1 MESKEPLAGV
11 ADAGGE
17 APAMSFMQR
26 LMGVCFEPRRTF
38 EDISRRPTWIV
49 MFIIVC
55 VLAMA
60 VNYALVTV
68 MDHETLMRKSLAMN
82 PLTRSMSEEQI
93 QQVVSRPQGAFS
105 RFSGLVFAPVGVLVT
120 YALIA
125 GVFLLVF
132 VLMGATLTFK
142 RSLVAVVWGMAPPG
156 IILTALSLVFMFVK
170 DPADIELNPA
180 GNVAS
185 NLGLLVSDKEH
196 PVINSL
202 LSSID
207 VFSFWTIFL
216 LSVAFAA
223 LSNRSLTVK

>member
-1 MESKEPLAGV
+1 
-11 ADAGGE
+11 
-17 APAMSFMQR
+17 
-26 LMGVCFEPRRTF
+26 
-38 EDISRRPTWIV
+38 
-49 MFIIVC
+49 
-55 VLAMA
+55 
-60 VNYALVTV
+60 
-68 MDHETLMRKSLAMN
+68 
-82 PLTRSMSEEQI
+82 
-93 QQVVSRPQGAFS
+93 
-105 RFSGLVFAPVGVLVT
+105 
-120 YALIA
+120 
-125 GVFLLVF
+125 
-132 VLMGATLTFK
+132 
-142 RSLVAVVWGMAPPG
+142 MAPPG

-223 LSNRSLTVK
+223 LSNRSLTVKKAATGVLILWAVWVAGKAGFFALFG